1 MAAIFIKFN
10 LKVVSGLSAI
20 PIALAVLFGLYF
32 LWPLFQS
39 DDSTVTTEPLVLK
52 WEKWEISVV
61 KPKARNAQEL
71 PKVEGK
77 EATTVTVTRSQEI
90 YVNDQPVAPEDLL
103 DELTTRVALAPE
115 KPLFVKSDVAAPYGM
130 IVSIVNKARE
140 AGVERIGL
148 LVDREQPQ
156 RR

>member
-1 MAAIFIKFN
+1 MGMSSDGGYSTSEVTSDINVTPMADIM
-10 LKVVSGLSAI
+10 
-20 PIALAVLFGLYF
+20 
-32 LWPLFQS
+32 
-39 DDSTVTTEPLVLK
+39 LVLLIIFMITTPLLQ
-52 WEKWEISVV
+52 EGIAVN
-61 KPKARNAQEL
+61 KPKARNAEEA
-71 PKVEGK
+71 KEVEGK

-103 DELTTRVALAPE
+103 DELTARVELAPE

-148 LVDREQPQ
+148 LVDREEPQ
-156 RR
+156 RK

>member
-1 MAAIFIKFN
+1 MGMSSDGGYSTSEVTSDINVTPMADIM
-10 LKVVSGLSAI
+10 
-20 PIALAVLFGLYF
+20 
-32 LWPLFQS
+32 
-39 DDSTVTTEPLVLK
+39 LVLLIIFMLTTPLLQ
-52 WEKWEISVV
+52 EGIAVN
-61 KPKARNAQEL
+61 KPKARNAEEA
-71 PKVEGK
+71 KEVEGK

-90 YVNDQPVAPEDLL
+90 YVNDQPVAPEDLI
-103 DELTTRVALAPE
+103 DELTARVALAPE

-156 RR
+156 RK